1 MNNVINLY
9 KKYQEIINYLIVGVL
24 TTVVSIV
31 TYFLFSLI
39 LDIENNILFI
49 LANVLSW
56 ICAVIFAYITNKK
69 FVFNTTTS
77 NKKEEINALE
87 YLAKENYEITL
98 QDFEGYGEVRTP
110 YKTFRNTIE
119 KPLSAPLP
127 SESSSNFL
135 YYRHGCYIHLTDTG
149 IDEYLKIK
157 WGEIEDETN

>member
-1 MNNVINLY
+1 MNNIINLY

-77 NKKEEINALE
+77 NKKEEIKVFSMFVSSRITTLLIE
-87 YLAKENYEITL
+87 LAFMFITVKVILINDKIAKVIAQFIVIVLNY
-98 QDFEGYGEVRTP
+98 V
-110 YKTFRNTIE
+110 
-119 KPLSAPLP
+119 LSKLFVFKKK
-127 SESSSNFL
+127 N
-135 YYRHGCYIHLTDTG
+135 
-149 IDEYLKIK
+149 
-157 WGEIEDETN
+157 N

>member
-1 MNNVINLY
+1 MNNIINLY

-31 TYFLFSLI
+31 TYFLFSLV

-77 NKKEEINALE
+77 NKKEEIKVFSMFVSSRITTLLIE
-87 YLAKENYEITL
+87 LAFMFITVKVILIDDKIAKVIAQFIVIVLNYI
-98 QDFEGYGEVRTP
+98 
-110 YKTFRNTIE
+110 
-119 KPLSAPLP
+119 LSKLFVFKKK
-127 SESSSNFL
+127 N
-135 YYRHGCYIHLTDTG
+135 
-149 IDEYLKIK
+149 
-157 WGEIEDETN
+157 N

>member
-77 NKKEEINALE
+77 NKKEEIKVFSMFVSSRITTLLIE
-87 YLAKENYEITL
+87 LAFMFITVKVILINDKIAKVIAQFIVIVLNY
-98 QDFEGYGEVRTP
+98 V
-110 YKTFRNTIE
+110 
-119 KPLSAPLP
+119 LSKLFVFKKKNR
-127 SESSSNFL
+127 EM
-135 YYRHGCYIHLTDTG
+135 
-149 IDEYLKIK
+149 KK
-157 WGEIEDETN
+157 

>member
-1 MNNVINLY
+1 MNNITNLY

-24 TTVVSIV
+24 TTIVSIV

-77 NKKEEINALE
+77 SKKEEIKVFSMFVSSRITTLLIE
-87 YLAKENYEITL
+87 LAFMFITVKVILINDKIAKVIAQFIVIILNY
-98 QDFEGYGEVRTP
+98 V
-110 YKTFRNTIE
+110 
-119 KPLSAPLP
+119 LSKLFVFKKK
-127 SESSSNFL
+127 N
-135 YYRHGCYIHLTDTG
+135 
-149 IDEYLKIK
+149 
-157 WGEIEDETN
+157 N

>member
-1 MNNVINLY
+1 MNNIINLY

-77 NKKEEINALE
+77 NKKEEIKVFSMFVSSRITTLLIE
-87 YLAKENYEITL
+87 LAFMFVTVKVILINDKIAKVIAQFIVIVLNYI
-98 QDFEGYGEVRTP
+98 
-110 YKTFRNTIE
+110 
-119 KPLSAPLP
+119 LSKLFVFKKK
-127 SESSSNFL
+127 N
-135 YYRHGCYIHLTDTG
+135 
-149 IDEYLKIK
+149 
-157 WGEIEDETN
+157 N

>member
-1 MNNVINLY
+1 MNNIINLY

-77 NKKEEINALE
+77 NKKEEIKVFSMFVSSRITTLLIE
-87 YLAKENYEITL
+87 LAFMFVTVKIILINDKIAKVIAQFIVIVLNYI
-98 QDFEGYGEVRTP
+98 
-110 YKTFRNTIE
+110 
-119 KPLSAPLP
+119 LSKLFVFKKK
-127 SESSSNFL
+127 N
-135 YYRHGCYIHLTDTG
+135 
-149 IDEYLKIK
+149 
-157 WGEIEDETN
+157 N

>member
-1 MNNVINLY
+1 MNKIFDLY

-31 TYFLFSLI
+31 TYFIFSLI

-77 NKKEEINALE
+77 SKKEEIKVFSMFVSSRITTLLIE
-87 YLAKENYEITL
+87 LAFMFITVKVILINDKIAKVIAQFIVIVLNY
-98 QDFEGYGEVRTP
+98 V
-110 YKTFRNTIE
+110 
-119 KPLSAPLP
+119 LSKLFVFKKK
-127 SESSSNFL
+127 N
-135 YYRHGCYIHLTDTG
+135 
-149 IDEYLKIK
+149 
-157 WGEIEDETN
+157 N

>member
-1 MNNVINLY
+1 MNNIINLY

-77 NKKEEINALE
+77 NKKEEIKVFSMFISSRITTLLIE
-87 YLAKENYEITL
+87 LAFMFVTVKVILINDKIAKVIAQFIVIVLNYI
-98 QDFEGYGEVRTP
+98 
-110 YKTFRNTIE
+110 
-119 KPLSAPLP
+119 LSKLFVFKKK
-127 SESSSNFL
+127 N
-135 YYRHGCYIHLTDTG
+135 
-149 IDEYLKIK
+149 
-157 WGEIEDETN
+157 N

>member
-31 TYFLFSLI
+31 TYFLFSSI

-77 NKKEEINALE
+77 NKKEEIKVFSMFVSSRITTLLIE
-87 YLAKENYEITL
+87 LAFMFITVKVILINDKIAKVIAQFIVIVLNY
-98 QDFEGYGEVRTP
+98 V
-110 YKTFRNTIE
+110 
-119 KPLSAPLP
+119 LSKLFVFKKK
-127 SESSSNFL
+127 N
-135 YYRHGCYIHLTDTG
+135 
-149 IDEYLKIK
+149 
-157 WGEIEDETN
+157 N

>member
-77 NKKEEINALE
+77 NKKEEIKVFSMFVSSRITTLLIE
-87 YLAKENYEITL
+87 LAFMFITVKVILINDKIAKVIAQFIVIVLNY
-98 QDFEGYGEVRTP
+98 V
-110 YKTFRNTIE
+110 
-119 KPLSAPLP
+119 LSKLFVFKKK
-127 SESSSNFL
+127 N
-135 YYRHGCYIHLTDTG
+135 
-149 IDEYLKIK
+149 
-157 WGEIEDETN
+157 N

>member
-1 MNNVINLY
+1 MNKIFELY

-56 ICAVIFAYITNKK
+56 ICAIIFAYITNKK

-77 NKKEEINALE
+77 NKKEEVKVFSMFVSSRITTLLIELAFMFITVKVMLINDKI
-87 YLAKENYEITL
+87 AKVVAQFIVIVLNYI
-98 QDFEGYGEVRTP
+98 
-110 YKTFRNTIE
+110 
-119 KPLSAPLP
+119 LSKLFVFKK
-127 SESSSNFL
+127 N
-135 YYRHGCYIHLTDTG
+135 R
-149 IDEYLKIK
+149 
-157 WGEIEDETN
+157 

>member
-1 MNNVINLY
+1 MNNITLLY

-77 NKKEEINALE
+77 NKKEEIKVFSMFVSSRITTLLIE
-87 YLAKENYEITL
+87 LAFMFITVKVILIDDKIAKVIAQFIVIVLNYI
-98 QDFEGYGEVRTP
+98 
-110 YKTFRNTIE
+110 
-119 KPLSAPLP
+119 LSKVFVFKKK
-127 SESSSNFL
+127 N
-135 YYRHGCYIHLTDTG
+135 
-149 IDEYLKIK
+149 
-157 WGEIEDETN
+157 N

>member
-77 NKKEEINALE
+77 NKKEEIKVFSMFVSSRITTLLIE
-87 YLAKENYEITL
+87 LAFMFITVKVILINDKIAKVIAQFIVIILNYI
-98 QDFEGYGEVRTP
+98 
-110 YKTFRNTIE
+110 
-119 KPLSAPLP
+119 LSKLFVFKKK
-127 SESSSNFL
+127 N
-135 YYRHGCYIHLTDTG
+135 I
-149 IDEYLKIK
+149 
-157 WGEIEDETN
+157 

>member
-31 TYFLFSLI
+31 TYFLFSLV

-56 ICAVIFAYITNKK
+56 ICAVIFAYVTNKK

-77 NKKEEINALE
+77 NKKEEIKVFSMFVSSRITTLLIE
-87 YLAKENYEITL
+87 LAFMFITVKVILINDKIAKVIAQFIVIVLNYVLSKLFVFKKE
-98 QDFEGYGEVRTP
+98 
-110 YKTFRNTIE
+110 K
-119 KPLSAPLP
+119 
-127 SESSSNFL
+127 
-135 YYRHGCYIHLTDTG
+135 
-149 IDEYLKIK
+149 
-157 WGEIEDETN
+157 

>member
-1 MNNVINLY
+1 MNNIINLY

-77 NKKEEINALE
+77 NKKEEIKVFSMFVSSRITTLLIE
-87 YLAKENYEITL
+87 LAFMFITVKVILINDKIAKVIAQFIVIVLNYI
-98 QDFEGYGEVRTP
+98 
-110 YKTFRNTIE
+110 
-119 KPLSAPLP
+119 LSKLFVFKKK
-127 SESSSNFL
+127 N
-135 YYRHGCYIHLTDTG
+135 
-149 IDEYLKIK
+149 
-157 WGEIEDETN
+157 N

>member
-77 NKKEEINALE
+77 NKKEEIKVFSMFVSSRITTLLIE
-87 YLAKENYEITL
+87 LAFMFITVKVILINDKIAKVIAQFIVIVLNY
-98 QDFEGYGEVRTP
+98 V
-110 YKTFRNTIE
+110 
-119 KPLSAPLP
+119 LSKLFIFKKK
-127 SESSSNFL
+127 N
-135 YYRHGCYIHLTDTG
+135 
-149 IDEYLKIK
+149 
-157 WGEIEDETN
+157 N